1 MQKLS
6 DVLAA
11 AVFVLFMA
19 GVYVALDQVI
29 GHPARY
35 IEQPRQLGMG

>member
-1 MQKLS
+1 MKKLS
-6 DVLAA
+6 EILSA

-19 GVYVALDQVI
+19 GVYVALDEVI

-35 IEQPRQLGMG
+35 IQPTAHSDNS

>member
-1 MQKLS
+1 MKKLP

-11 AVFVLFMA
+11 AVFALFMA
-19 GVYVALDQVI
+19 GVYVALEEAI

-35 IEQPRQLGMG
+35 VEQPRQLGAS

>member
-1 MQKLS
+1 MKKLAEILS
-6 DVLAA
+6 A

-19 GVYVALDQVI
+19 GVYVALDAAI

-35 IEQPRQLGMG
+35 VEQPRDAS